1 MKGYN
6 PLPNKN
12 SDDLQGVLS
21 LLRDLPRVNAPADF
35 TASLKARLAVAK
47 AEASEFADISALVKD
62 LPRVA
67 APADFDFKLR
77 ARIAQAKAEQQK
89 PGWFAELFGRTF
101 SWLQAGAVM
110 AAVAL
115 VVSVVTFNVMKSGT
129 SSQSENDKNNL
140 VASVS
145 PNISSTPVNTK
156 TFEEVTTATNATP
169 PGMPKYVSSP
179 STSRVKII
187 QASTGTIKHTNKI
200 TKDNETVPAPNP
212 PEQVAM
218 GTVMIKHAQ
227 SGEARMINVVQ
238 VSYGRSVK
246 TQTARA
252 NVSTENASTMI
263 Y

>member
-12 SDDLQGVLS
+12 SDDLQGILS
-21 LLRDLPRVNAPADF
+21 LLRDLPRVDAPADF
-35 TASLKARLAVAK
+35 NASLKARLAVAK

-77 ARIAQAKAEQQK
+77 ARIAQAKAGQQN

-115 VVSVVTFNVMKSGT
+115 VVSVVTFNVMKGGNLPQAGIAQPTQIASGT
-129 SSQSENDKNNL
+129 LSISPTPANMQTREELPKASNSVPEMTAKNIAAPPTPK
-140 VASVS
+140 VRIIPASTTTPRESKVS
-145 PNISSTPVNTK
+145 GIASTPV
-156 TFEEVTTATNATP
+156 
-169 PGMPKYVSSP
+169 
-179 STSRVKII
+179 
-187 QASTGTIKHTNKI
+187 
-200 TKDNETVPAPNP
+200 PNI

-227 SGEARMINVVQ
+227 SGEARMINVAQ

-246 TQTARA
+246 TQTAMA

>member
-35 TASLKARLAVAK
+35 NASLKARLAVAK

-67 APADFDFKLR
+67 APTDFDFKLR
-77 ARIAQAKAEQQK
+77 ARIAQAKADQQK

-101 SWLQAGAVM
+101 SWVQAGAVM

-115 VVSVVTFNVMKSGT
+115 VVSVVTFNVMKGGNLPQTGNDANSQIASGPLGISPT
-129 SSQSENDKNNL
+129 PANMQPRKELPKITNLAPEMTAKNIAAPPTPK
-140 VASVS
+140 VRIIRASTTTIREPKGSGVS
-145 PNISSTPVNTK
+145 PVL
-156 TFEEVTTATNATP
+156 
-169 PGMPKYVSSP
+169 
-179 STSRVKII
+179 
-187 QASTGTIKHTNKI
+187 
-200 TKDNETVPAPNP
+200 VPNL

-227 SGEARMINVVQ
+227 SGEARMINVAQ

-246 TQTARA
+246 TQTAMA